1 MLTTYKV
8 VSLTVL
14 FSLLL
19 FPCWS
24 QNYLGYTVDNY
35 AGVHA
40 VSYNPAMIIST
51 YQKTDINI
59 ASVSAFGGSDY
70 FGIDVGS
77 LISTD
82 EVFTFD
88 DDTDRFPNDNNDFF
102 ANADIL
108 GPSAMFRLNDKSSI
122 GVITRV
128 RGLFNLSEI
137 NGKLYENLV
146 DQFEN
151 DEDFSFDSQ
160 NLSGTVHA
168 WTEIGVSYGRVLLKK
183 SQHELTGGITLKY
196 LLGAGGLFASSPGL
210 EGEFIGNTETLQT
223 RGFLNYGKTQDFD
236 RDNVLFDNLE
246 YGLGLD
252 LGFIYTWSASTAE
265 DDVKLQNPY
274 TLKVGVSVT
283 DIGSINYNQAEIT
296 SYNLNASVS
305 TTTFQEDI
313 EEFLDNNYDS
323 TADNQNARIQLPT
336 ALHILVDYH
345 LTKKWFVSVQ
355 SDVSLVERRVERSN
369 TITNVLTLSPRYET
383 KWFGFYLPVSLRQ
396 SEDVVVGG
404 GFRLGPLSVG
414 SGSVFSNF
422 LSNSS
427 KTADLF
433 VALKIPIYNK

>member
-1 MLTTYKV
+1 MLTAYKV

-14 FSLLL
+14 LSFIL
-19 FPCWS
+19 FPCRS

-40 VSYNPAMIIST
+40 VSYNPAMIVSK
-51 YQKTDINI
+51 YQKTDINL

-77 LISTD
+77 LISTHD
-82 EVFTFD
+82 VFTFD
-88 DDTDRFPNDNNDFF
+88 DDAIRFPEDNNNFF

-108 GPSAMFRLNDKSSI
+108 GPSAMFRLNHKSSI
-122 GVITRV
+122 GFITRV

-137 NGKLYENLV
+137 NGRLYENLV
-146 DQFEN
+146 NQFEN

-160 NLSGTVHA
+160 NLTGTLHA
-168 WTEIGVSYGRVLLKK
+168 WTEIGVSYGRVLLKR

-196 LLGAGGLFASSPGL
+196 LMGAGGLFASSPGL
-210 EGEFIGNTETLQT
+210 EGEFIGDTETLQT
-223 RGFLNYGKTQDFD
+223 QGFLNYGKTQDFD

-252 LGFIYTWSASTAE
+252 LGFVYKWSKNTDG
-265 DDVKLQNPY
+265 DDAPSQNSYKL
-274 TLKVGVSVT
+274 KIGVSVT
-283 DIGSINYNQAEIT
+283 DIGSINYDQAEIT

-305 TTTFQEDI
+305 TSTFQEDI

-336 ALHILVDYH
+336 ALHLLVDYH

-369 TITNVLTLSPRYET
+369 TITNVLTFSPRFET
-383 KWFGFYLPVSLRQ
+383 KWFSFYLPVSLRQ

-422 LSNSS
+422 LSDSS
-427 KTADLF
+427 KTADVF
-433 VALKIPIYNK
+433 VGLKIPLYNK